1 MKLKN
6 KIIKWLG
13 GYTEKQI
20 NVNLY
25 DEISYAAQPL
35 RPLTYAAK
43 TIVRQSTIDIFGLEN
58 VMSAVKKEL
67 AEKIV
72 DKVFETS
79 NLVKYEQEKDNNEN
93 VIITAR
99 LTLYAEENK

>member
-13 GYTEKQI
+13 GYTEKQVNI
-20 NVNLY
+20 NLY
-25 DEISYAAQPL
+25 DEIYTAQPL
-35 RPLTYAAK
+35 RPLTYTAK

-58 VMSAVKKEL
+58 VMSTAKKEL
-67 AEKIV
+67 AEKIINE
-72 DKVFETS
+72 VFKTTK
-79 NLVKYEQEKDNNEN
+79 LVKYEQEKDNNEN